1 MCKYCV
7 SAVTP
12 QHVSPSHE
20 CEEVIS
26 FLLPPLCDARAE
38 VLLVTWLIEVLA
50 RRLQLENATMCE
62 HCVSSSPCSTFH
74 HHINVRSDL
83 FSVVPL
89 CDPRAEVLL
98 VTCLVAAGARS

>member
-1 MCKYCV
+1 M
-7 SAVTP
+7 
-12 QHVSPSHE
+12 
-20 CEEVIS
+20 
-26 FLLPPLCDARAE
+26 
-38 VLLVTWLIEVLA
+38 LLVTWLVEVLA

-62 HCVSSSPCSTFH
+62 YCVLSSPCSTFH

-98 VTCLVAAGARS
+98 VTGLVAAGARS